1 VIEVDFEVC
10 QAAGVPLIA
19 YKNKALRAPIHV
31 ESLGETKEIL
41 KLPGRPT
48 ITGHF
53 LQQLQVFT
61 YLAFQGK
68 FARLLQVNYEK

>member
-1 VIEVDFEVC
+1 MLKPWGEIKEVF
-10 QAAGVPLIA
+10 
-19 YKNKALRAPIHV
+19 
-31 ESLGETKEIL
+31 

-48 ITGHF
+48 ISGHV
-53 LQQLQVFT
+53 LQQLQVLT